1 MPYNPLTG
9 LPYTPGDEND
19 PARAVSSMAGYYG
32 ESSAPA
38 QSVGEPAMSTQPEP
52 VSTQP
57 ASSEPIMSDAVRGA
71 VSGLAE
77 GASSPMGVGM
87 IPHAVAGA
95 IRAQYGERDN
105 MDTVAP
111 APPPRSMEDV
121 IRSGLGREDPEAM
134 QSVGAPDIRDVPMSD
149 PDAAKEEYRLRGPGS
164 PSPVGGPL
172 EIAVAPLYAGGSP
185 GRIIPGGMGPYAQ
198 AIQTTQGQPYPEE
211 AIREQMEANRNM
223 AEAAKRDREAKEYRA
238 RFETG
243 KAINQARIEAEAA
256 REEAALAKKHADTLA
271 IKRAE
276 YENTTI
282 DPNRVWNNMSTFQ
295 QVAAT
300 IAIAL
305 GGGLAAVKGGPNLA
319 YEMIK
324 DKVDA
329 DIAAQHANREAMGK
343 SMTMLGLE
351 NEQRTKTLEQER
363 LERMKSL
370 EGLFH
375 TKLQAYNVPGNEA
388 HAAFLRELAEQ
399 YHEEVAKLILA
410 VSKQEADKVVVEEQN
425 RYREAK
431 VVGASGPRL
440 MNPLAVFTSAKAAA
454 LRRGQKETD
463 AEDYATKT
471 LIAAGASKRDVAEAS
486 LIANQTMA
494 NQWRNPTGGSDEPVK
509 GSLADPARQRQLEQ
523 DTIWLDD
530 ERGVFSPGMSQGIR
544 SAIYN
549 TASASNLLV
558 QNIDEALGEGVG
570 GKVVWTP
577 EKARANVRNIV
588 NILKGNDILKRDTLT
603 DSDRNY
609 LEANLPSM
617 STLWD
622 VNGVNEAGLRAWRE
636 FAVRAKENAIATQ
649 GGAIVR
655 RARGADPYGNV
666 NMQLVFTGEALPPTG
681 AVSARYNFTK
691 DAEGEEDK

>member
-1 MPYNPLTG
+1 
-9 LPYTPGDEND
+9 
-19 PARAVSSMAGYYG
+19 
-32 ESSAPA
+32 
-38 QSVGEPAMSTQPEP
+38 
-52 VSTQP
+52 
-57 ASSEPIMSDAVRGA
+57 
-71 VSGLAE
+71 
-77 GASSPMGVGM
+77 M
-87 IPHAVAGA
+87 IPHAAAGA
-95 IRAQYGERDN
+95 IKAAYGGRDN

-111 APPPRSMEDV
+111 GAPPMTMDDV
-121 IRSGLGREDPEAM
+121 IRSGLGREDPNAM
-134 QSVGAPDIRDVPMSD
+134 QSVGAPDIRDVTMSD
-149 PDAAKEEYRLRGPGS
+149 PDAPAAEYRLRGPGS
-164 PSPVGGPL
+164 PAGGGPL
-172 EIAVAPLYAGGSP
+172 EIAVAPRYAGGSG
-185 GRIIPGGMGPYAQ
+185 GRLIPGGMGPYAQ
-198 AIQTTQGQPYPEE
+198 GIQTTQGQPYPEE

-223 AEAAKRDREAKEYRA
+223 AEAAKRDRESKAYRA

-243 KAINQARIEAEAA
+243 KAINQARIEAESA

-276 YENTTI
+276 YENKAI

-305 GGGLAAVKGGPNLA
+305 GGGLAAVKGGPNMA

-343 SMTMLGLE
+343 SMTMLGME
-351 NEQRTKTLEQER
+351 NEERTKTLEQER

-388 HAAFLRELAEQ
+388 HAAFLREMAEK
-399 YHEEVAKLILA
+399 YHEEVANLILA

-431 VVGASGPRL
+431 IVGASGPRVT
-440 MNPLAVFTSAKAAA
+440 NPLAVFASAKAAA
-454 LRRGQKETD
+454 LRRGQKETE
-463 AEDYATKT
+463 AEEYATKT

-494 NQWRNPTGGSDEPVK
+494 NQWRSAASGSDEPAK

-530 ERGVFSPGMSQGIR
+530 QRGVFSPGMSQGIR

-549 TASASNLLV
+549 TSSASNLLV
-558 QNIDEALGEGVG
+558 QNIDEALGEGAG
-570 GKVVWTP
+570 GKVPWTP
-577 EKARANVRNIV
+577 ERARANVRNIV

-603 DSDRNY
+603 DADRNY
-609 LEANLPSM
+609 LEAHLPTM

-649 GGAIVR
+649 GGAIVQ
-655 RARGADPYGNV
+655 RAKHADAYGNV
-666 NMQLVFTGEALPPTG
+666 DMPLVFTGEALPPTG
-681 AVSARYNFTK
+681 AISARYNFTK
-691 DAEGEEDK
+691 DEEGEGK